1 MRTRKAPLNRMY
13 KKLLISYVLLVVV
26 TISLISFTLFR
37 QFSMSSADEIADMS
51 LNMLTQTSFA
61 SDLIYR
67 QSLQVANQMIG
78 NTTIFSAMYAK
89 EQDYQLQYHVAI
101 ELKNIKNVY
110 PFIHTL
116 GIYNGN
122 LRRYVDY
129 LNSGYTD
136 DKLTEKMILDNKP
149 GNSYVYFPR
158 TIRYVYNTNAPEKNV
173 VTFILYP
180 SMLSTD
186 NHTAAFVINIDESYL
201 RKTIQDIY
209 SDKNDTVMILDSKG
223 IVISDTENDQFM
235 QDYSQ
240 KAYVASI
247 FRDVRQSGHFLENL
261 NGSQNLVSFVKSNN
275 LGWTFISI
283 RSYSN
288 LIGNIERLRNTTLG
302 IAALLAFTGIFISFL
317 MTRNVYNPV
326 KALMKRIGSQS
337 HHDAS
342 DPDPKNEMD
351 YLSHEFQFIL
361 NKATSLESA
370 MDVAYPALV
379 NTYFNCLLKGK
390 TDVLSENLQQM
401 SDLDRAL
408 TGMSFSVLCLKID
421 ESVELTEN
429 SKSEKQVESVSPS
442 ISPEN
447 RKKIKIVRDL
457 SEDILGVIFDLNV
470 LDSSE
475 DTLVLLL
482 KVKEASQFDG
492 LTQQIKKLQT
502 AVKQALPITIS
513 IGCGDV
519 VQTKDEIR
527 NSYITAQE
535 FLKYRFFYG
544 ADTILQYD
552 LLKERMA
559 RNDKYDY
566 GIEKKL
572 GEAIQL
578 QHVDIVKQT
587 VSDFMES
594 ISKASYPT
602 AELFSSQLMISILK
616 QFNAM
621 MNPNEEE
628 GPGFYRDIQKL
639 PDIATFQDMKSHI
652 EDYCLRICSVLQAR
666 NDNRSMAVVLQVRAY
681 LDEKYAMPDLSL
693 ESMADQV
700 HLSAGYLGMLFKAY
714 SGFSFGDYLI
724 KVRMEKAK
732 QLLSTTDMITG
743 LISEKVGILNSTYF
757 FTLFKKTYGMTPTQF
772 RKKNN

>member
-1 MRTRKAPLNRMY
+1 MRIRKVPLNKMY

-37 QFSMSSADEIADMS
+37 KFSMSSADEIADMS

-78 NTTIFSAMYAK
+78 NTTIFTAMYAK

-136 DKLTEKMILDNKP
+136 DKSTEKMILENKP

-173 VTFILYP
+173 ITFILYP
-180 SMLSTD
+180 SLLATD
-186 NHTAAFVINIDESYL
+186 NHTAAFVINIDEIYL

-209 SDKNDTVMILDSKG
+209 SDKNDTVLILDNKG

-247 FRDVRQSGHFLENL
+247 FRDVQQSGHFLENL
-261 NGSQNLVSFVKSNN
+261 DGKQKLVSFVKSGN

-288 LIGNIERLRNTTLG
+288 LISNINRLKNTTLI
-302 IAALLAFTGIFISFL
+302 IAAMLAFAGILISFL
-317 MTRNVYNPV
+317 ITRNVYNPV
-326 KALMKRIGSQS
+326 KALMKRIGSLS
-337 HHDAS
+337 HRDS
-342 DPDPKNEMD
+342 TEPDSKNEMD

-361 NKATSLESA
+361 NKAASLETA
-370 MDVAYPALV
+370 MDVAYPTLV
-379 NTYFNCLLKGK
+379 NTYFECLLKGK
-390 TDVLSENLQQM
+390 TDVLTENLKLM
-401 SDLDRAL
+401 ADLDREL
-408 TGMSFSVLCLKID
+408 SGMSFSVLCLKID
-421 ESVELTEN
+421 KAVEQMGNRESEN
-429 SKSEKQVESVSPS
+429 QSEAVIPSFSPD
-442 ISPEN
+442 N
-447 RKKIKIVRDL
+447 RKKIQTLRDL
-457 SEDILGVIFDLNV
+457 STDILGTNFGMNI
-470 LDSSE
+470 LDTSE

-482 KVKEASQFDG
+482 KVKEPSQFDG
-492 LTQQIKKLQT
+492 LLQHIEKLQT
-502 AVKQALPITIS
+502 AVQQTLQLTIS
-513 IGCGDV
+513 VGCGDI
-519 VQTKDEIR
+519 VQTKPEIR
-527 NSYITAQE
+527 NSYVSAQE
-535 FLKYRFFYG
+535 FLKYRFFFG
-544 ADTILQYD
+544 GGTILHYD

-559 RNDKYDY
+559 RSDKYDY
-566 GIEKKL
+566 GIEKRL
-572 GEAIQL
+572 GDTIQL
-578 QHVDIVKQT
+578 HHEEKVRQT
-587 VSDFMES
+587 IADFMDS
-594 ISKASYPT
+594 ISKTSYPT

-621 MNPNEEE
+621 MNPNDEEV
-628 GPGFYRDIQKL
+628 PGFYQDIQKL
-639 PDIATFQDMKSHI
+639 PDIATLQDMKSHI
-652 EDYCLRICSVLQAR
+652 EAYCLRICSVLQLK

-681 LDEKYAMPDLSL
+681 LDENYTLQDLSL

-700 HLSAGYLGMLFKAY
+700 HLSAGYLGMLFKSY
-714 SGFSFGDYLI
+714 SGFSFGDYLN

-732 QLLSTTDMITG
+732 QLLSTTNMISG

-772 RKKNN
+772 RKKST